1 MLKSRLCDYSDA
13 YILVKGTITFTG
25 AADHYASKRA
35 GERNK
40 GIISKTFALFIN
52 CKSEISNTD
61 IYNAKDIDT
70 VMPMYNLIE
79 YSDSYSKT
87 PASLWLYYKDEPN
100 ENLAGSTSF
109 KSKVKVTRNTPD
121 DGYMKDVEIIIPS
134 KILSNFWRTIEIP
147 LISCEVNLILT
158 WSSLVLLL
166 TVQVKND
173 LR

>member
-1 MLKSRLCDYSDA
+1 
-13 YILVKGTITFTG
+13 
-25 AADHYASKRA
+25 
-35 GERNK
+35 
-40 GIISKTFALFIN
+40 
-52 CKSEISNTD
+52 
-61 IYNAKDIDT
+61 
-70 VMPMYNLIE
+70 MPMYNLIE

-87 PASLWLYYKDEPN
+87 PASLWLHYKDEPN

-109 KSKVKVTRNTPD
+109 KSKVKVTRNTPA